1 MFYPSPVVFDVN
13 DHSRNELIE
22 PQLGRFLGI
31 VEGAG
36 EVLLF
41 VITKKTIFLFVP
53 MSGIN

>member
-1 MFYPSPVVFDVN
+1 VFYPSPVVFDVN

-31 VEGAG
+31 VERAG